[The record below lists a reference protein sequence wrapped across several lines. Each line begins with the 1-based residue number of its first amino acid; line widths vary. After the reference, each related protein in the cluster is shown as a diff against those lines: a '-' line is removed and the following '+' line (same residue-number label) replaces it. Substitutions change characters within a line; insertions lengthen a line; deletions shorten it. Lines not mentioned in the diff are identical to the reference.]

1 MERSRITD
9 CLVKFQDTF
18 SKHEFDFGLTSLIE
32 HEIDVGNSKPIK
44 HPPRRVPV
52 AFATEGENVIKQLEQ
67 QGVIRKSSSPWV
79 SPICLVRKRSGKI
92 RPCVDYRR
100 LNAVTIKDAFP
111 LPRINDCLDAVAGAE
126 LFSSLD
132 LTCSFHQVPI
142 KKEDIPETEF
152 CTKYGLYEYLTI
164 PMGLS
169 NSPALLQRLMQ
180 IILGQLQWHSCL
192 IYLDDV
198 LIFGSSFEEH
208 MQRLEEV
215 LSRIRDAGLK
225 LKLEKCQLLQ
235 SSVNFLGH
243 TISAAGVLPNPENL
257 AKVKQWPTPTTP
269 TQVRQILG
277 LGSYY
282 RRFLKGYSDLI
293 RPLTLLTHK
302 DVPFV
307 FSDECKMSFETLKT
321 RLIGAEI
328 MAYPRDQGLFV
339 LDTDASDTQISG
351 VLSQVQ
357 EGQERVISYGSRTLN
372 KAERNYCITDNELLA
387 VRHFTE
393 YYRQYLLGRH
403 FLIRSDHQASHS
415 SLK

>member
-1 MERSRITD
+1 M
-9 CLVKFQDTF
+9 
-18 SKHEFDFGLTSLIE
+18 IE

-44 HPPRRVPV
+44 QPPRRVPV
-52 AFATEGENVIKQLEQ
+52 AFATEEENVIKQLEQ
-67 QGVIRKSSSPWV
+67 QGVIRKSSSPWA

-132 LTCSFHQVPI
+132 LTSSFHQVPI
-142 KKEDIPETEF
+142 KKEDIPKTAF
-152 CTKYGLYEYLTI
+152 CTKYGLYEYLTM

-169 NSPALLQRLMQ
+169 NSPAVLQRLMQ
-180 IILGQLQWHSCL
+180 NILGQLQWHSCL

-215 LSRIRDAGLK
+215 LSPIRDAGLK
-225 LKLEKCQLLQ
+225 LKPEKCQLLQ

-282 RRFLKGYSDLI
+282 RRFSKGYSDLV

-307 FSDECKMSFETLKT
+307 FSDECKVSFETLKT
-321 RLIGAEI
+321 RLLV
-328 MAYPRDQGLFV
+328 P
-339 LDTDASDTQISG
+339 
-351 VLSQVQ
+351 
-357 EGQERVISYGSRTLN
+357 
-372 KAERNYCITDNELLA
+372 K
-387 VRHFTE
+387 
-393 YYRQYLLGRH
+393 
-403 FLIRSDHQASHS
+403 
-415 SLK
+415 